1 MTTGVPGRFLHEG
14 GPRAGP
20 QGAPPLRGR
29 EMRGTHGRG
38 SRSSRAGA
46 AAADAPWERW
56 RRRPRERTARRRG
69 RASAGHAAQAR
80 GEQGDGTLT
89 MALPSVTAV
98 ADPGNSAPWAS
109 EDRGFAG
116 EGRGGCR
123 EEIQRWRERILVS
136 RPGSS
141 CAGGGP
147 GRMHFSGETE
157 QHTPEDTPEALR
169 APSP

>member
-38 SRSSRAGA
+38 SRWSPSRSSRGRCALGEVASETAGA
-46 AAADAPWERW
+46 DSEEEGPSLRGP
-56 RRRPRERTARRRG
+56 RRSGQRGAR
-69 RASAGHAAQAR
+69 
-80 GEQGDGTLT
+80 DGTLT

-136 RPGSS
+136 PPGSS